1 MFDRKFAQ
9 IMALCGLT
17 ALAACG
23 ETPVAKTNCWATAAM
38 SFVASGASA
47 SDCWPADGQR

>member
-9 IMALCGLT
+9 IISLCGLT

-23 ETPVAKTNCWATAAM
+23 ETPVAKTNCWATAPM
-38 SFVASGASA
+38 SFVAYEVRAA
-47 SDCWPADGQR
+47 DCWPSDGQR

>member
-1 MFDRKFAQ
+1 MSDRK
-9 IMALCGLT
+9 IMSVIALCGLT

-23 ETPVAKTNCWATAAM
+23 ETPVAKTNCWATAPM
-38 SFVASGASA
+38 SFVAADAPA